1 MLKPI
6 FKYSGGKSKELK
18 FINTIL
24 PNSYER
30 IIEPFVGGGAFFLSN
45 DKPAIINDNNPLVIN
60 FYKVVSDTNLFSQ
73 LMEKYNNASKLG
85 LDNSQSK
92 EQLRST
98 SGNLCNLYYE
108 ARSCINK
115 NNSNSADVE
124 LAFSFLVVRQLAFS
138 GMHRQDKNGN
148 FNVPF
153 GWYKKLSSTIK
164 QEHHNKLKD
173 TQINFGSF
181 EESMKNLI
189 ETDFIFLDPPYLE
202 RAGYKDTTGTTSEEL
217 HIQLN
222 QILKNTKAKWMVI
235 HTDIPL
241 YRELYSGYNFIS
253 KDFNYSQRFGKDKD
267 HSSADTKHIYITN
280 Y

>member
-60 FYKVVSDTNLFSQ
+60 FYKVVSDPNLFSQ
-73 LMEKYNNASKLG
+73 LIEKYNNASKLG

-92 EQLRST
+92 EQLRT
-98 SGNLCNLYYE
+98 TFGNLCNLYYE
-108 ARSCINK
+108 ARNYIN
-115 NNSNSADVE
+115 NNCNSADVE

-189 ETDFIFLDPPYLE
+189 ETDFIFLDPPYLQ
-202 RAGYKDTTGTTSEEL
+202 RAGYKDMTGTTSEKL

>member
-1 MLKPI
+1 MLKPM

-30 IIEPFVGGGAFFLSN
+30 VIEPFVGGGAFFLSN
-45 DKPAIINDNNPLVIN
+45 DKPAIINDNNPLVVN
-60 FYKVVSDTNLFSQ
+60 FYKVVSNPILFKQ
-73 LMEKYNNASKLG
+73 LMVKYEEASKLG
-85 LDNSQSK
+85 LDNTLSK
-92 EQLRST
+92 EQLRQT
-98 SGNLCNLYYE
+98 SGNLCNLYYK
-108 ARSCINK
+108 ARDYINHNQ
-115 NNSNSADVE
+115 NNIDDVE
-124 LAFSFLVVRQLAFS
+124 LAFNFLVVRQLAFS
-138 GMHRQDKNGN
+138 GMHRQDKDGN

-164 QEHHNKLKD
+164 KEHHDKLSN
-173 TQINFGSF
+173 TAINFGSF
-181 EESMKNLI
+181 EKSMENLL

-202 RAGYKDTTGTTSEEL
+202 RAGYKDTTGTTSTQLHTNLSEL
-217 HIQLN
+217 
-222 QILKNTKAKWMVI
+222 LKNTKAKWMVI

>member
-1 MLKPI
+1 
-6 FKYSGGKSKELK
+6 
-18 FINTIL
+18 
-24 PNSYER
+24 
-30 IIEPFVGGGAFFLSN
+30 
-45 DKPAIINDNNPLVIN
+45 
-60 FYKVVSDTNLFSQ
+60 
-73 LMEKYNNASKLG
+73 MEKYNNASKLG

-108 ARSCINK
+108 ARSYINK

-124 LAFSFLVVRQLAFS
+124 LAFSFLVFRQLAFS
-138 GMHRQDKNGN
+138 GMNLQDKNGN

-181 EESMKNLI
+181 KESMKNLI